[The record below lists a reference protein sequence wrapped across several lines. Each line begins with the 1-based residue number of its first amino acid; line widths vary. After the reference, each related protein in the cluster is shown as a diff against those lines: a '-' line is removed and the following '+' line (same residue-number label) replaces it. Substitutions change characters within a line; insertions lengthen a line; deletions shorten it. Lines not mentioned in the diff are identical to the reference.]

1 MEKNKTWFTREIK
14 GIGKVDESEKQLIHN
29 LNVALG
35 VLGKELDNTK
45 KELFELRQ
53 EVDGLKAREFSR
65 GRF

>member
-1 MEKNKTWFTREIK
+1 M
-14 GIGKVDESEKQLIHN
+14 DESEKQLIHN

-45 KELFELRQ
+45 KEVFELRQ